1 MLGKIKDHLIRKGT
15 SGGPDFEHSE
25 HYQVAA
31 GPYCI
36 DILQPGSII
45 QGTSGKYPSS
55 IDLTHFDSNAVEVDR
70 EWRTGH
76 RFVDIDAA
84 LWRYR
89 QPKWYPI
96 QGEPFTFVTA
106 TWKVEQ
112 LKKPLE
118 EESCAALTT
127 YLKDDYFQFVDAVG
141 GHNWHKRQKEI
152 AFFATR
158 EHLSAQDKV
167 DAYYQSLLDGSV
179 DKSHLDMVLHDYED
193 AINRGVE
200 ASKMHVPHEYKIV
213 AHSNLNWVH
222 FWWSHHGVIPH
233 YIYYCTPLGTRY
245 QLVIQFS
252 LNRMLPS
259 NLDKYW
265 LAQAQADFE
274 KVVTG
279 TTVQRLAL
287 PQD

>member
-25 HYQVAA
+25 HYQVEA
-31 GPYCI
+31 GSYRI

-55 IDLTHFDSNAVEVDR
+55 VDLAHFDSHAVEVAR

-76 RFVDIDAA
+76 RSVDIEVA
-84 LWRYR
+84 LWKYH

-96 QGEPFTFVTA
+96 QHEPFALATA
-106 TWKVEQ
+106 TWKIEQ
-112 LKKPLE
+112 LKKPLPEANTDSLE
-118 EESCAALTT
+118 E
-127 YLKDDYFQFVDAVG
+127 YLKQDYCEYVEGDDGV
-141 GHNWHKRQKEI
+141 NWHIRQKTI

-158 EHLSAQDKV
+158 EHLSAQDKF
-167 DAYYQSLLDGSV
+167 DAYYQSILDGSV
-179 DKSHLDMVLHDYED
+179 DKKHLAAVLQDYAD
-193 AINRGVE
+193 NIDRDVE
-200 ASKMHVPHEYKIV
+200 STKMHLPKGYQVINHNN
-213 AHSNLNWVH
+213 HSWVRYS
-222 FWWSHHGVIPH
+222 WSYHGFRPER
-233 YIYYCTPLGTRY
+233 IYYCTPLGLNH
-245 QLVIQFS
+245 QLVIEFS
-252 LNRMLPS
+252 LVRMLPGT
-259 NLDKYW
+259 DKYW
-265 LAQAQADFE
+265 LTQAQADFE